1 MKLLNSNKTSLEK
14 GIRYIAPVTVMLL
27 ALLGGC
33 DAPPATNVSETNNI
47 TSEQADDIH
56 LFSDDRKV
64 SVTVPADWTTFSSD
78 KIPAI
83 LSVVNKQGDY
93 NFVVQRNSQVDMVS
107 EITLK
112 EYALVAPNG
121 ISFGNEVM
129 LDAKDS
135 NTTTTIDSE
144 ESYMSEGSMTYDGMA
159 TNYISASFKKE
170 DHYYRALLIIQH
182 ELTEEDRVLFH
193 QLASSLHVVDNQ
205 LESDRIASHS
215 STQVVK
221 DIDKEVELQIP
232 SSWITK
238 FKQNKE
244 TNIKAADP
252 TGNELVTLTRYRK
265 SDFGDSS
272 PPLDFMADAHIEYI
286 SKNFKDVK
294 QLNSNEE
301 EIDGRKVIQYEFVAT
316 VGKSN
321 LGFLISVFDYPE
333 NFTIIE
339 FIAPAS
345 TFEQTKE
352 AYRNHIKSYHE
363 NP

>member
-1 MKLLNSNKTSLEK
+1 LKPLNPNKTSLGK
-14 GIRYIAPVTVMLL
+14 GIRYIVPVTVMMLT
-27 ALLGGC
+27 LLGGC
-33 DAPPATNVSETNNI
+33 DAPPEENVSETNNI
-47 TSEQADDIH
+47 MSEQVDDLN

-78 KIPAI
+78 KIPSL

-93 NFVVQRNSQVDMVS
+93 NFVIQRNNQVDMVS
-107 EITLK
+107 DITL
-112 EYALVAPNG
+112 EDYALVAPNG

-129 LDAKDS
+129 LEAKDS
-135 NTTTTIDSE
+135 NTTTIIDSE
-144 ESYMSEGSMTYDGMA
+144 ESYMSEGSMTYGGMA

-170 DHYYRALLIIQH
+170 HHYYRALLIIQH

-193 QLASSLHVVDNQ
+193 QLISSLQVVDNQ
-205 LESDRIASHS
+205 PNSDRIDSHS
-215 STQVVK
+215 TTQVVK
-221 DIDKEVELQIP
+221 DVDKEVEFQIP

-244 TNIKAADP
+244 TTIKATDP
-252 TGNELVTLTRYRK
+252 TGNELMTLVRYRK

-272 PPLDFMADAHIEYI
+272 PPLDFMADSHIEYI
-286 SKNFKDVK
+286 SENFKDVK
-294 QLNSNEE
+294 QLKSSRK
-301 EIDGRKVIQYEFVAT
+301 EIDGRNVIQYEFMAT

-321 LGFLISVFDYPE
+321 LGYLVSVFDYPE

-345 TFEQTKE
+345 TFEQTKK
-352 AYRNHIKSYHE
+352 AYQNHTKSFHE
-363 NP
+363 YP